1 MKKFILGGLAAA
13 AVIAPIALTA
23 GSANAAVSVDQG
35 NGTVGKDDVKGL
47 FGGNDAA
54 FQNYAPNV
62 TFTATHSETLD
73 NEIKCGVY
81 AGFVGGKPVFTQ
93 TGTYHVVN
101 TTPVTQTVNATTT
114 LGGSKIN
121 GWNLT
126 GLGAPVY
133 GAHTS
138 EVTGACQAGS
148 YDIGDTSQSITVTP
162 SVLKVT
168 KGNQT
173 FDLPNTPVV
182 QAPAA

>member
-1 MKKFILGGLAAA
+1 MRKLIITVASLLALAIPTAA
-13 AVIAPIALTA
+13 MADVAVE
-23 GSANAAVSVDQG
+23 
-35 NGTVGKDDVKGL
+35 NGVGFVGKSDVKGL

-54 FQNYAPNV
+54 FQNYAPSV
-62 TFTATHSETLD
+62 TFTATHSETID
-73 NEIKCGVY
+73 NTIKCGVY

-121 GWNLT
+121 GWDLT

-138 EVTGACQAGS
+138 EVTGACPAGS
-148 YDIGDTSQSITVTP
+148 YDIGGSTQSISISPTV
-162 SVLKVT
+162 LRVT
-168 KGNQT
+168 QGTRT
-173 FDLPNTPVV
+173 FDLPNTPVEPV
-182 QAPAA
+182 IAPTV

>member
-1 MKKFILGGLAAA
+1 MRKLIITVASLLALAVPAAGMA
-13 AVIAPIALTA
+13 AV
-23 GSANAAVSVDQG
+23 AVDSNGV
-35 NGTVGKDDVKGL
+35 GTVGKSDVKGL

-54 FQNYAPNV
+54 FQNYAPSV
-62 TFTATHSETLD
+62 TFTATHSETID
-73 NEIKCGVY
+73 NTIKCGVY

-121 GWNLT
+121 GWDLT

-138 EVTGACQAGS
+138 EVTGACPAGS
-148 YDIGDTSQSITVTP
+148 YDIGGSTQSISISPTV
-162 SVLKVT
+162 LRVT
-168 KGNQT
+168 QGTRT
-173 FDLPNTPVV
+173 FDLPNTPVEPV
-182 QAPAA
+182 IAPTV